1 MLEDISMLKIFM
13 KIMLVLLLLIMFQ
26 LWVLWIKEVER
37 FFIMVFW
44 NNLIGFLVGKVD
56 LNDVNLKTGSIIDIA
71 NRSIVLDKAGFFN
84 IGNSEFAVNLLD
96 IKESDINFISPVGDI
111 KKAGNIKLEA
121 VSSDYE
127 FKLEVVLL
135 ILALLLVIIEI
146 IYIKYRGEI

>member
-1 MLEDISMLKIFM
+1 MGIVDKGSGKIFYYGIFDDESDF
-13 KIMLVLLLLIMFQ
+13 KLTP
-26 LWVLWIKEVER
+26 EYP
-37 FFIMVFW
+37 VFW